1 MNEHKDSHAKPHSLC
16 ASSFLPAECIHHG
29 KGGRACVE
37 PELVPLRKGFAR
49 LSGCPSWV
57 PATDPP
63 QATSR
68 MSVRDLILL
77 FSNRYPIC

>member
-1 MNEHKDSHAKPHSLC
+1 MNEHNDSHAKPHSLC
-16 ASSFLPAECIHHG
+16 ALSFLPAECIHHG

-57 PATDPP
+57 PAKDPP